1 MRKVKLYGELR
12 RLIKD
17 NYGTYYNF
25 AETVL
30 HIHRGAL
37 QYKLSGKN
45 PFNLDEI
52 SLIQK
57 TFNLTDEQVVR
68 FFLHKDLQTRTKRK
82 EE

>member
-17 NYGTYYNF
+17 NYGTYINF
-25 AETVL
+25 AKNVL
-30 HIHRGAL
+30 HVDRVTL

-45 PFNLDEI
+45 AFNLDEI

-68 FFLHKDLQTRTKRK
+68 FFLHKGLQTRTHN
-82 EE
+82 E